1 MGNTFEN
8 IVGVGVTEITGYI
21 DTSESIPLRQTY
33 KTFCIDSITND
44 IITDSIST
52 WIINN
57 VDDVEMMNEYID
69 SYSEKYGSDI
79 IVSSQIIA
87 RIYSGT
93 YKISRDEFNSQLSGR
108 TVNLI
113 GSTSNSYMYTQ
124 FNIDY
129 HLNDTPDENALSSLS
144 IKYGLTDIIKDP
156 TVWQIPNYDPLY
168 VTESIVKNS
177 EGRQSL

>member
-1 MGNTFEN
+1 
-8 IVGVGVTEITGYI
+8 
-21 DTSESIPLRQTY
+21 
-33 KTFCIDSITND
+33 
-44 IITDSIST
+44 
-52 WIINN
+52 
-57 VDDVEMMNEYID
+57 MMNEYID